1 MIRLDERD
9 IQILSILQREG
20 RIAKTELARRVNLSP
35 TPCWARLKRLQEAR
49 LIEGFGAFL
58 STDLVN
64 NITLVIMEVELE
76 SHQQQDFD
84 RFELAVRDHSEVLEC
99 WAVGGG
105 IDYFLKVATASVNDY
120 QRFVDDLL
128 TAKLG
133 LKRYYSYIVTRQVKR
148 SRAIPDKLLRNL
160 LNME

>member
-20 RIAKTELARRVNLSP
+20 RITKTELAKRVNLSP
-35 TPCWARLKRLQEAR
+35 TPCWERLQRLEKQG
-49 LIEGFGAFL
+49 LIEGYGANL
-58 STDLVN
+58 SSALIKGVTF
-64 NITLVIMEVELE
+64 IIMEIELD

-84 RFELAVRDHSEVLEC
+84 RFEKAISQKPEVIEC

-105 IDYFLKVATASVNDY
+105 IDYFAKIATASVNDY

-128 TAKLG
+128 NAQLG
-133 LKRYYSYIVTRQVKR
+133 LKRYYTYIVTKQVKR
-148 SRAIPDKLLRNL
+148 SNAIPDSLLRNL
-160 LNME
+160 FNMD